1 MNATVSNAI
10 SAIQGPLTAAVVL
23 WIIVT
28 GVLVMRGDID
38 ARRGITR
45 ILSVCLVV
53 GILTS
58 AALYNQYVVSF
69 FTTGLPDWLANSL
82 LGVTGAQPS
91 AHQFDALWDEANEF
105 FRAAS
110 KNLNFYNVL
119 YSVELGILQ
128 DAIVF
133 PIGITFL
140 IYETAKILMDVVI
153 AIGPFLLVGYLFQAT
168 RGIADRWIGKLIG
181 LAILMLLVD
190 IVLSI
195 IIQGDQAYFNTSMN
209 SLTAATVIDTIT
221 IGIQFL
227 IFLTLGCLITCF
239 CRRSPVSSVVVFAVG
254 PLQMAV
260 AAMQAGRTIQA
271 MRGGSGQRERSI
283 NGNVCYESVA
293 SAVARA
299 SRVGRVAEAPDA
311 AGWAKRAF
319 DPLRFFKLVAVLALL
334 GLAAAPT
341 TKSSPS
347 PPDRSFHS
355 TLTIGRPRPLI
366 SPPPDGGK

>member
-1 MNATVSNAI
+1 MASADNYAPFYVFDQTIQQPFLNGMNATVSNAI
-10 SAIQGPLTAAVVL
+10 SAIQAPLTAAVVL

-38 ARRGITR
+38 ARSGITR

-53 GILTS
+53 GILMS
-58 AALYNQYVVSF
+58 ATLYNQYVVSF
-69 FTTGLPDWLANSL
+69 FTAGLPNWLASNL

-140 IYETAKILMDVVI
+140 IFETAKILMDVIV
-153 AIGPFLLVGYLFQAT
+153 AIGPFLLIGYLFQAT
-168 RGIADRWIGKLIG
+168 RGIADRWVGKLIG

-209 SLTAATVIDTIT
+209 SLTVATVVDTIT

-227 IFLTLGCLITCF
+227 MFLTLGCLITCF
-239 CRRSPVSSVVVFAVG
+239 LPAIASFLGGGVAVG

-271 MRGGSGQRERSI
+271 VRG
-283 NGNVCYESVA
+283 VKP
-293 SAVARA
+293 SAKGA
-299 SRVGRVAEAPDA
+299 
-311 AGWAKRAF
+311 
-319 DPLRFFKLVAVLALL
+319 
-334 GLAAAPT
+334 
-341 TKSSPS
+341 
-347 PPDRSFHS
+347 
-355 TLTIGRPRPLI
+355 
-366 SPPPDGGK
+366 

>member
-1 MNATVSNAI
+1 MASADNYAPFYVFDQTIQQPFVNGMNATVSNAL

-28 GVLVMRGDID
+28 GVLVMRGDLD

-58 AALYNQYVVSF
+58 AVLYNQYVVSF

-140 IYETAKILMDVVI
+140 IYETAKILMDVVV
-153 AIGPFLLVGYLFQAT
+153 AIGPFLLVGYLFEAT
-168 RGIADRWIGKLIG
+168 RGIADRWVGKLIG

-227 IFLTLGCLITCF
+227 IFLSLGCLITCF
-239 CRRSPVSSVVVFAVG
+239 LPAIASFLGGGIAVG

-271 MRGGSGQRERSI
+271 MRGAR
-283 NGNVCYESVA
+283 V
-293 SAVARA
+293 SAKGA
-299 SRVGRVAEAPDA
+299 
-311 AGWAKRAF
+311 
-319 DPLRFFKLVAVLALL
+319 
-334 GLAAAPT
+334 
-341 TKSSPS
+341 
-347 PPDRSFHS
+347 
-355 TLTIGRPRPLI
+355 
-366 SPPPDGGK
+366 

>member
-1 MNATVSNAI
+1 MASADNYAPFYVFDQTIQQPFLNGMNATVSNAI
-10 SAIQGPLTAAVVL
+10 SAIQAPLTAAVVL

-38 ARRGITR
+38 ARSGITR

-53 GILTS
+53 GILMS
-58 AALYNQYVVSF
+58 ATLYNQYVVSF
-69 FTTGLPDWLANSL
+69 FTAGLPDWLASNL

-140 IYETAKILMDVVI
+140 IFETAKILMDVIV
-153 AIGPFLLVGYLFQAT
+153 AIGPFLLIGYLFQAT
-168 RGIADRWIGKLIG
+168 RGVADRWIGKLIG

-209 SLTAATVIDTIT
+209 SLTLATVVDTIT

-227 IFLTLGCLITCF
+227 MFLTLGCLITCF
-239 CRRSPVSSVVVFAVG
+239 LPAIASFLGGGVAVG

-271 MRGGSGQRERSI
+271 VRG
-283 NGNVCYESVA
+283 A
-293 SAVARA
+293 KPSAKGA
-299 SRVGRVAEAPDA
+299 
-311 AGWAKRAF
+311 
-319 DPLRFFKLVAVLALL
+319 
-334 GLAAAPT
+334 
-341 TKSSPS
+341 
-347 PPDRSFHS
+347 
-355 TLTIGRPRPLI
+355 
-366 SPPPDGGK
+366 